1 MIVARGW
8 RGGEMGIL
16 VKGYKLSVIR
26 LLSSENLMY
35 IMLTLFKVLY
45 PILDIY
51 WEYILN
57 VLTKKKNVS
66 EVIGVLVNLI
76 RVIISQCICIS
87 HYQFVF

>member
-35 IMLTLFKVLY
+35 IMMTLFKVLY

-51 WEYILN
+51 
-57 VLTKKKNVS
+57 
-66 EVIGVLVNLI
+66 
-76 RVIISQCICIS
+76 
-87 HYQFVF
+87 